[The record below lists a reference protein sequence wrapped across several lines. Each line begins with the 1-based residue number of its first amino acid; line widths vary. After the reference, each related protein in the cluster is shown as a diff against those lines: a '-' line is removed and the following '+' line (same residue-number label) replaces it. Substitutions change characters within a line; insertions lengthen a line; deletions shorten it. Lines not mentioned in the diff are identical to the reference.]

1 MHYSKDR
8 WFRDENGDLVVA
20 QPPNLPIIVWVVARV
35 LEMLV
40 HGGRPER
47 LFDTLAFG
55 ALFTWSWLELFHGDA
70 YVRRILGAVVL
81 AVLVISRVR

>member
-1 MHYSKDR
+1 MHYSNDR

-20 QPPNLPIIVWVVARV
+20 QPPNPPIIAWVVARV
-35 LEMLV
+35 LEILV

-47 LFDTLAFG
+47 LFDALAFG

-70 YVRRILGAVVL
+70 YFRRILGAVVL